1 VVHFASV
8 QTLVVEALD
17 MGAHPARM
25 GRVYRDF
32 ILLVTGMVGGL
43 YPISQ
48 LHLSFELELFVTT
61 LYLMA
66 VTTPAFLYIRSLETE
81 MGVSIL
87 RKPKLD
93 LLLETNDTEKVRDV
107 FYSVSRQLASTYQT
121 LKAGEKYVIDTVL
134 NDHLPYALW
143 IELSYLKIED
153 DDHSDD
159 ASKSAECL
167 FYSEDKVLTISCGYF
182 RGKEP
187 FDLLENAVKSELDMR
202 SIIYK
207 ELFARRPH

>member
-1 VVHFASV
+1 
-8 QTLVVEALD
+8 
-17 MGAHPARM
+17 M
-25 GRVYRDF
+25 
-32 ILLVTGMVGGL
+32 

-48 LHLSFELELFVTT
+48 LHLPLELELFVTA

-66 VTTPAFLYIRSLETE
+66 VATPSFLYIRSLETE

-87 RKPKLD
+87 RSPKLD
-93 LLLETNDTEKVRDV
+93 LLLETSDTEKIRDV
-107 FYSVSRQLASTYQT
+107 FYSISRQVASTYQT
-121 LKAGEKYVIDTVL
+121 LKAGEKYVVDTVL

-167 FYSEDKVLTISCGYF
+167 FYCEDKVLTISCGYF

-187 FDLLENAVKSELDMR
+187 FDLLEKAVKSELDMR
-202 SIIYK
+202 SVRFK